1 LQTAEYLLAEP
12 VVVKDYEFA
21 IAQCD
26 VIDKA
31 ALTTFRE
38 RRRIWLVWL
47 ETDEHH
53 AIWQVLSTMVW
64 RDVVFRTIAE
74 IANSNPQSGFHNP
87 LLTEALLSGYFA
99 TQVLA
104 IRRLMDNA
112 NKDVISLPRLLKDI
126 RRNLKLF
133 TRENVVGFDGLPYDY
148 EAAWQRIMLQHIRQ
162 GGGPFWAA
170 RTGPDACFPA
180 QMAHQ
185 KFDRLTGARPEDR
198 SRNGRLP
205 RRVIDQLDR
214 WLDESGAG
222 EIVKWS
228 HTLLAHAAGPTSPHR
243 SAIAAAAPTADK
255 ITVCIRAFVR
265 VAEAVSNTILSH
277 SGRGMLVPVPQF
289 NPFEGMTNPL
299 APLHQRREF
308 MDACWDR
315 FANERNEFLEGIETA
330 LITQDISDGAVGA
343 L

>member
-12 VVVKDYEFA
+12 VVFKDYEFA

-26 VIDKA
+26 VVDKA
-31 ALTTFRE
+31 ALAVFRE
-38 RRRIWLVWL
+38 KRGLWLVWL

-74 IANSNPQSGFHNP
+74 IANANPQSGLHNP

-133 TRENVVGFDGLPYDY
+133 TRENIVGFDGLPYDY
-148 EAAWQRIMLQHIRQ
+148 AAVEQRIMLQHLRQ
-162 GGGPFWAA
+162 GGGGFWAA
-170 RTGPDACFPA
+170 RTGPDAYFPA
-180 QMAHQ
+180 QMAHE
-185 KFDRLTGARPEDR
+185 KFDRLTGVCPEDR
-198 SRNGRLP
+198 SRNDRLP
-205 RRVIDQLDR
+205 KRIINELVR
-214 WLDESGAG
+214 WLDESGADD
-222 EIVKWS
+222 IVKWS
-228 HTLLAHAAGPTSPHR
+228 HTLLAHAAGPNSPNR

-255 ITVCIRAFVR
+255 ITGCIKAFVQ
-265 VAEAVSNTILSH
+265 VADAATNTILGH

-289 NPFEGMTNPL
+289 NPFDGMTNPL
-299 APLHQRREF
+299 ASSHQGRQF

-315 FANERNEFLEGIETA
+315 FAKERNEFLEGIETA
-330 LITQDISDGAVGA
+330 LIYQDEAGGA